1 MSKILIEGFS
11 VGVLTVIIGNIIA
24 LLVSVFL
31 GADIPSVC
39 KEWNKYY
46 AMEVSLFLTGFFVH
60 LVCEY
65 TGINRWYCRNGLA
78 CQ

>member
-24 LLVSVFL
+24 LLVSALL